1 MTVCTISKTSSLPR
15 CKKIPFALI
24 HSPNFEADKFKVQTL
39 LLISPPVFSSGRFRS
54 LHRKFGDTGR
64 MHRSC
69 HSHRIRFYVPL
80 QSIGWWV
87 KVRVQDE
94 HLPAAHHCMHWM
106 CMVELHWAWLCPYYR
121 YMPIIVELPGCSQ
134 PCSYRKI
141 IEGQKFAA
149 TIASHHNIIIWLTA
163 FIHLVAKFLT
173 ECHVPRKQY
182 QTFNVRNTVK
192 DPDAW
197 HLGSAGPSLRK
208 NIICSFSP
216 NNRGKYK
223 DTFFNSLREIAR

>member
-1 MTVCTISKTSSLPR
+1 MSPSIASAWLTTLKFNTESILSTSLHIRVCNTCNHADAWPMTLCTISKTSSLSR

-106 CMVELHWAWLCPYYR
+106 CMVELYWARLCPYYR

-134 PCSYRKI
+134 PA
-141 IEGQKFAA
+141 IER
-149 TIASHHNIIIWLTA
+149 SS
-163 FIHLVAKFLT
+163 
-173 ECHVPRKQY
+173 
-182 QTFNVRNTVK
+182 K
-192 DPDAW
+192 D
-197 HLGSAGPSLRK
+197 K
-208 NIICSFSP
+208 NLQP
-216 NNRGKYK
+216 
-223 DTFFNSLREIAR
+223 L